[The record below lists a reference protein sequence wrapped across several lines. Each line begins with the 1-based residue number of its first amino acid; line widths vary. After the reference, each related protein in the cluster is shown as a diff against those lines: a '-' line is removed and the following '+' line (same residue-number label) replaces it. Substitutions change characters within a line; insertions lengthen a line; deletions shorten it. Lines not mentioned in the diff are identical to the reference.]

1 MISNDPLNRKWLDVS
16 ATNPNLVNEFRPT
29 IVSFLGFDLN
39 RNPQLMGTGFV
50 IAGDKKYAVILTA
63 KHVIDGLQ
71 KFQKPT
77 KHASSAVAGF
87 FIPPKVSLKPQ
98 HLKVVW
104 MGQNAAL
111 MMNVVYVFYSDQL
124 DIACCVVVPQEKEDK
139 FLPFSIPL
147 DCRTPSVGDAVHM
160 ISCAGMKT
168 SEITAPSAQ
177 NSLGQTLK
185 IERSVNIRIGSVT
198 GIHNSGYDQYKFP
211 CFTTS
216 IPAEHG
222 MSGGFVYL
230 PDHGKTI
237 AACGVV
243 SSDRD
248 TTHKLREN
256 MCSEEE
262 SIISC
267 TWPALGLSVP
277 DSISPDGVLS
287 KETIYEMIK
296 MGRMPVYENSVD
308 QFEIIKLAGDDYRV
322 QRKT

>member
-16 ATNPNLVNEFRPT
+16 ADNPNLVNEFRPT
-29 IVSFLGFDLN
+29 VVSILGFDLN
-39 RNPQLMGTGFV
+39 RNPAQMGTGFV
-50 IAGDKKYAVILTA
+50 IAGDKNCAVILTA
-63 KHVIDGLQ
+63 KHVLEGVQ
-71 KFQKPT
+71 KFQKPQ
-77 KHASSAVAGF
+77 KHAPSAVF
-87 FIPPKVSLKPQ
+87 FSSPKISLEPR

-111 MMNVVYVFYSDQL
+111 MMNVVDVFYSEQS

-139 FLPFSIPL
+139 FLPFLIPL
-147 DCRTPSVGDAVHM
+147 DCRTPSVGDDVYM

-168 SEITAPSAQ
+168 SEITAPCTK
-177 NSLGQTLK
+177 NNLGQTLK

-198 GIHNSGYDQYKFP
+198 GVHNNGYDQYRFP

-222 MSGGFVYL
+222 MSGGFVYM
-230 PDHGKTI
+230 PEHGKI
-237 AACGVV
+237 RAACGVV

-262 SIISC
+262 SIIAC
-267 TWPALGLSVP
+267 AWPALGLSVP
-277 DSISPDGVLS
+277 DSIFSDGDGS
-287 KETIYEMIK
+287 KKTIYDMIK
-296 MGRMPVYENSVD
+296 MGKIPVYEDSVD
-308 QFEIIKLAGDDYRV
+308 EFEIIKLAGDDCRV
-322 QRKT
+322 QHKV